1 MKKKILLHTVIYSFT
16 FSLLFIPFSKAGS
29 NGTGFASMD
38 RVYFAEATPV
48 EKDSTISE
56 ADAKSLFISTL
67 YDSLQLN
74 KIGLSE
80 EV

>member
-38 RVYFAEATPV
+38 HVYFAETAPA

-56 ADAKSLFISTL
+56 ADAKALFI
-67 YDSLQLN
+67 
-74 KIGLSE
+74 
-80 EV
+80 